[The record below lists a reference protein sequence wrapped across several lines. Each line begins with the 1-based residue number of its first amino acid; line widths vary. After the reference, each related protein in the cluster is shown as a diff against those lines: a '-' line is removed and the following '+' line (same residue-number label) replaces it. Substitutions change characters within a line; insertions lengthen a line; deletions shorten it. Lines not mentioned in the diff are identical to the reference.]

1 MSNDSESREDSSP
14 PDEPD
19 DLQISDAEKQKIINL
34 LNRMIE
40 LGFGSI
46 YGEEDEGVPD
56 AHVDCSSRI
65 HSCRAACC
73 TLTFALTKDE
83 VRRGIVKHNPDKPFF
98 IARNA
103 DGYCAHIDIPT
114 LTCPIWEDRPCSCRS
129 YDCGEDDQVEK
140 ILKR

>member
-56 AHVDCSSRI
+56 AHVDCPSRI
-65 HSCRAACC
+65 HSCSAACC

-83 VRRGIVKHNPDKPFF
+83 VRRGIVKHNSDKPFF

-103 DGYCAHIDIPT
+103 DGYCAHLDIST
-114 LTCPIWEDRPCSCRS
+114 LTCTIWEDRPLRCRR
-129 YDCGEDDQVEK
+129 YDCREDDQVEK

>member
-1 MSNDSESREDSSP
+1 MSNDSDSSNDSRL
-14 PDEPD
+14 PDELN
-19 DLQISDAEKQKIINL
+19 DLNISDEEKQRIVNL

-56 AHVDCSSRI
+56 AHVDCPSRI
-65 HSCRAACC
+65 HSCKAACC

-83 VRRGIVKHNPDKPFF
+83 VRKGIVKHNTDKPFF

-103 DGYCAHIDIPT
+103 NGYCAHLDIST
-114 LTCPIWEDRPCSCRS
+114 LTCAIWEDRPLRCRR
-129 YDCGEDDQVEK
+129 YDCREDDQMK
-140 ILKR
+140 KTLKS